1 MFLAFISIGSNIN
14 SSENIGKAKILLD
27 LAFDDCIYSS
37 VYESKAIGFK
47 GPLFKNLVASFRTS
61 LEPGALTVFLK
72 IMEKNIIR
80 KNEEDYLEATDLPVT
95 EKDDELSIW
104 LAKNSKL
111 MQRPIVVN
119 NSNGKA
125 IIGRPPENLFEIL

>member
-1 MFLAFISIGSNIN
+1 MKLTIYHNPNCSKSRNTLSLIKEQGIEPQVILYLKNTLSAEDILNIS
-14 SSENIGKAKILLD
+14 K
-27 LAFDDCIYSS
+27 
-37 VYESKAIGFK
+37 
-47 GPLFKNLVASFRTS
+47 S
-61 LEPGALTVFLK
+61 LNTPV
-72 IMEKNIIR
+72 KNIIR

>member
-1 MFLAFISIGSNIN
+1 MKLTIYHNPNCSKSRNTLSLIKEQGIEPLVILYLKNILSAEDILNIS
-14 SSENIGKAKILLD
+14 K
-27 LAFDDCIYSS
+27 
-37 VYESKAIGFK
+37 
-47 GPLFKNLVASFRTS
+47 S
-61 LEPGALTVFLK
+61 LNTPV
-72 IMEKNIIR
+72 KNIIR

>member
-1 MFLAFISIGSNIN
+1 MKLTIYHNPNCSKSRNTLSLIKEQGIEPQVILYLKNILSAEDILNIS
-14 SSENIGKAKILLD
+14 K
-27 LAFDDCIYSS
+27 
-37 VYESKAIGFK
+37 
-47 GPLFKNLVASFRTS
+47 S
-61 LEPGALTVFLK
+61 LNTPV
-72 IMEKNIIR
+72 KNIIR

-111 MQRPIVVN
+111 MQRPIVIN

>member
-1 MFLAFISIGSNIN
+1 MKLTIYHNPNCSKSRNTLSLIKEQGIKPRVILYLKNILSAEDILNIS
-14 SSENIGKAKILLD
+14 K
-27 LAFDDCIYSS
+27 
-37 VYESKAIGFK
+37 
-47 GPLFKNLVASFRTS
+47 S
-61 LEPGALTVFLK
+61 LNTPV
-72 IMEKNIIR
+72 KNIIR
-80 KNEEDYLEATDLPVT
+80 KNEQDYLEATDLPVT

>member
-1 MFLAFISIGSNIN
+1 MKLTIYHNPNCSKSRNTLSLIKEQGIEPQVILYLKNILCAEDILNIS
-14 SSENIGKAKILLD
+14 K
-27 LAFDDCIYSS
+27 
-37 VYESKAIGFK
+37 
-47 GPLFKNLVASFRTS
+47 S
-61 LEPGALTVFLK
+61 LNTPV
-72 IMEKNIIR
+72 KNIIR

>member
-1 MFLAFISIGSNIN
+1 MKLTIYHNPNCSKSRNTLSLIKEQGIEPQVILYLKNILSAEDILNIS
-14 SSENIGKAKILLD
+14 K
-27 LAFDDCIYSS
+27 
-37 VYESKAIGFK
+37 
-47 GPLFKNLVASFRTS
+47 S
-61 LEPGALTVFLK
+61 LNTP
-72 IMEKNIIR
+72 IKNIIR
-80 KNEEDYLEATDLPVT
+80 KNEEDYLKATDLPVT
-95 EKDDELSIW
+95 ENDDELSIW

>member
-1 MFLAFISIGSNIN
+1 MKLTIYHNPNCSKSRNTLSLIKEQGIEPQVILYLKNILSAEDILNIS
-14 SSENIGKAKILLD
+14 K
-27 LAFDDCIYSS
+27 
-37 VYESKAIGFK
+37 
-47 GPLFKNLVASFRTS
+47 S
-61 LEPGALTVFLK
+61 LNTPV
-72 IMEKNIIR
+72 KNIIR
-80 KNEEDYLEATDLPVT
+80 KNEEDYLEATDFPVT